1 MRPKV
6 HKTWIESV
14 PPRSV
19 RYALACRVVTNA
31 NGHLKSEGPFVTS
44 RQAKAYRTPRG
55 GTDCTKLSRLFLLVI
70 AIIFLSQL
78 GHSVAQTQTSP
89 TGVLRLRV
97 KVKIGEATK
106 GLARKRFYLL
116 KGTLDQNKVVIDA
129 AEQSPYVSRDCF
141 YSKLGA
147 SQQLIDWLKA
157 GDCESVYCREVE
169 EEFVNGPKAV
179 PEFVTAY
186 AAGEKEFGQS
196 NIGRKWL
203 TNNLPPPLRD
213 GFYRDRRN
221 ALDALLKQAE
231 MASGAHPLS
240 TMTDRNGT
248 AYFTDLEP
256 DTYVLTSL
264 LPIEVGASLD
274 MWKCELQIKPGDI
287 ATEKP
292 YQVSNKKDRLVRCV
306 AVEKP
311 IPVCQK

>member
-1 MRPKV
+1 M
-6 HKTWIESV
+6 ESV
-14 PPRSV
+14 PPRGSGWV
-19 RYALACRVVTNA
+19 RSLV
-31 NGHLKSEGPFVTS
+31 
-44 RQAKAYRTPRG
+44 YRLVCKLRIHPLPRG
-55 GTDCTKLSRLFLLVI
+55 GTDCFQVRLLMLMLSVLFLT
-70 AIIFLSQL
+70 QL
-78 GHSVAQTQTSP
+78 GNSQTQP
-89 TGVLRLRV
+89 TGVLRLKV
-97 KVKIGEATK
+97 KLKIGESTK
-106 GLARKRFYLL
+106 SLARKRFHLL
-116 KGTLDQNKVVIDA
+116 KGTLEQNKTVIDA
-129 AEQSPYVSRDCF
+129 AEQNSYISRDCF

-157 GDCESVYCREVE
+157 GDCESVYCREIE

-186 AAGEKEFGQS
+186 AAGEREFGQS

-231 MASGAHPLS
+231 MVSGVHPLS

-256 DTYVLTSL
+256 GSYVLTSL
-264 LPIEVGASLD
+264 LPIEVGESLD
-274 MWKCELQIKPGDI
+274 TWNCKVQIKPGDI
-287 ATEKP
+287 ATETP
-292 YQVSNKKDRLVRCV
+292 YQVSNKENRLVKCV